1 MRDAPLIDIRGLPQI
16 LHNCRVKTFPDG
28 SSEIMVSDR
37 AIFREPGWSASDD
50 RAEAREKLARKQRE
64 AWAALEEPIDAV
76 ELDDSALWRWESR
89 EEHRRAASLARAK
102 RRARAAVRDLALSN
116 DFRYFVTLT
125 LDPEKINRYDER
137 EVTRKLNTWL
147 DNAVRRQGLKYVLVA
162 ERHKDGAIHF
172 HGFFNDVLEIVDSG
186 TVIRAEGGRPRK
198 PRSARQRAAWL
209 AEGGHVVFNL
219 PRWSWGFTTA
229 VELYGKRSAAVGYV
243 CKYIAKEQEK
253 VGGRWYYSGGAL
265 RRPEVTFV
273 DVDFEAFRG
282 LAGAF
287 AFELDALGAQVVK
300 LTTEGGGADETTAGD
315 GDVQRGHEAAG
326 YPAAATPGVPGSD
339 WPGYVRGG
347 DGDGSGG
354 EAAAPGLV
362 PHDEDRGRAAAD
374 GRPGDAGGGGAAAA
388 AQGHDHGACAESG
401 PALLTAPS
409 VPPEV

>member
-1 MRDAPLIDIRGLPQI
+1 MRDTPLVDIRGLPQL

-28 SSEIMVSDR
+28 TAEVMVSDR

-50 RAEAREKLARKQRE
+50 RAEARDKLSRKQRE

-89 EEHRRAASLARAK
+89 EDHRRAASLARAK
-102 RRARAAVRDLALSN
+102 RRAKAAVRDLALSN

-137 EVTRKLNTWL
+137 EVTRKLNIWL

-172 HGFFNDVLEIVDSG
+172 HGFFNDVLETVDSG
-186 TVIRAEGGRPRK
+186 TIIRAEDGKPRRPRG
-198 PRSARQRAAWL
+198 ARQRAAWL
-209 AEGGHVVFNL
+209 AEGGHVVYNL

-229 VELYGKRSAAVGYV
+229 IELYGQRRAAVGYV

-265 RRPEVTFV
+265 RRPEVTFA

-282 LAGAF
+282 LAGAYSF
-287 AFELDALGAQVVK
+287 DLEALGAQVVK
-300 LTTEGGGADETTAGD
+300 LTTEGGGDDAMEEPVRAY
-315 GDVQRGHEAAG
+315 GDVQHQDYE
-326 YPAAATPGVPGSD
+326 S
-339 WPGYVRGG
+339 GG
-347 DGDGSGG
+347 DGF
-354 EAAAPGLV
+354 
-362 PHDEDRGRAAAD
+362 RGALRAAG
-374 GRPGDAGGGGAAAA
+374 GRRPCAGEDASAGQCEDHVPYAGDSQAV
-388 AQGHDHGACAESG
+388 
-401 PALLTAPS
+401 S
-409 VPPEV
+409 VPEDEAGCAAHAGS